1 MHARAARAT
10 TAPTVNHREERVMAS
25 RIARIASLPALLL
38 LGTTA
43 AWAGRGD
50 IDPNYG
56 EGGQLVIGPSVPLVL
71 PGDRLVIAEG
81 TDQGF
86 RIRMVDAA
94 GRSVPT
100 FGIDGVVVIDSSAA
114 ALAFRPMAAALAP
127 NGDMIFVGGL
137 SDRGTRA
144 LLRVDGDGQPV
155 SAFGDRGD
163 GFLEY
168 AVYMYLP
175 MGFAVEPDG
184 KIVLLEVGSWNS
196 GCGST
201 ARLQRLLANGQPD
214 TEFSADGVVEIPDL
228 DVYCDNAAVLAA
240 RAGGGTLVGGGR
252 SIVAIDA
259 AGDIDTTYGAE
270 GRLVVA
276 ERAWARGLPLP
287 DGGLLIVAS
296 SDESVSPNDTEFL
309 KFDRN
314 GQPDFEFGSGT
325 GSVTVDFGTL
335 FLGETLAREYVGQLV
350 LDPDGKHVV
359 AQLSISR
366 AEGSLACSGIARLT
380 IDGAPDAGFGRN
392 GMACL
397 NFDTTVIALQ
407 ADGAPLFGQPNR
419 HFESFVAA
427 VGVANATYR
436 LLPDNRPSP
445 GILRVLASTSFQSAL
460 VGESEGT
467 AAVSV
472 ERVAGRDGAVSINYS
487 TANRA
492 ACHRY
497 YYCSWDS
504 ATAES
509 DYVAASGQLDWGS
522 GDDGQRTVTVRILD
536 DSIHEYTE
544 IFGIDFSEP
553 AGGALLISAGTRFFI
568 ADDDVADDDGGSS
581 TPPPPDEEGGGG
593 SVSWAT
599 PLALLT
605 LLLMRRRRDRNSTT
619 MRSSCCA

>member
-1 MHARAARAT
+1 
-10 TAPTVNHREERVMAS
+10 
-25 RIARIASLPALLL
+25 
-38 LGTTA
+38 
-43 AWAGRGD
+43 
-50 IDPNYG
+50 
-56 EGGQLVIGPSVPLVL
+56 
-71 PGDRLVIAEG
+71 
-81 TDQGF
+81 
-86 RIRMVDAA
+86 
-94 GRSVPT
+94 
-100 FGIDGVVVIDSSAA
+100 
-114 ALAFRPMAAALAP
+114 
-127 NGDMIFVGGL
+127 
-137 SDRGTRA
+137 
-144 LLRVDGDGQPV
+144 
-155 SAFGDRGD
+155 
-163 GFLEY
+163 
-168 AVYMYLP
+168 
-175 MGFAVEPDG
+175 
-184 KIVLLEVGSWNS
+184 
-196 GCGST
+196 
-201 ARLQRLLANGQPD
+201 
-214 TEFSADGVVEIPDL
+214 VVEIPDL

-240 RAGGGTLVGGGR
+240 RAGGGNLVGGGR

-296 SDESVSPNDTEFL
+296 RDESASQNDTEFL

-335 FLGETLAREYVGQLV
+335 FLGEPLAREYIHQLI

-366 AEGSLACSGIARLT
+366 AEGSLACGGIARLT

-397 NFDTTVIALQ
+397 NFDTTVIAVQ
-407 ADGAPLFGQPNR
+407 GDGAPLLSQPNR

-427 VGVANATYR
+427 VGVVNATYR

-497 YYCSWDS
+497 YYCSGDS